1 MPRCQTGV
9 KAVVDVEPKLRQDI
23 KPASDADPLFGPAAL
38 QLVRYLASI
47 AMTAV
52 ATVVAVGVDSKVT
65 IPNLSLVFVV
75 PVIIAGVSLGLGPS
89 LCSAILGALAFNFFL
104 TEPRY
109 SLAVDDPANIW
120 AIGLLFVVGLI
131 VSGVAFTSRQRATEA
146 ALLRRQATVLQGYSR
161 DVVAADNTNAI
172 VSITSQAL
180 AALFQVP
187 VVVMLLT
194 EGTVVSLERVGDVEP
209 QKAELEAA
217 RSSLA
222 SGTVARTGVYPNL
235 ASRFDFWP
243 VETAEGQNAVIGLAF
258 DPDERPS
265 APDVLVNIVVS
276 VLALVLDRQHA
287 RVRRPA
293 Q

>member
-1 MPRCQTGV
+1 MAGV
-9 KAVVDVEPKLRQDI
+9 ELKLRQDI
-23 KPASDADPLFGPAAL
+23 TPMPDADPLLGSVASEV
-38 QLVRYLASI
+38 VRYLASF

-52 ATVVAVGVDSKVT
+52 ATVVAVGVDSTVT

-109 SLAVDDPANIW
+109 TLAVDDPANIW

-131 VSGVAFTSRQRATEA
+131 VSGVAFTSHRRATEA
-146 ALLRRQATVLQGYSR
+146 ALLRRQASVLQGYSR
-161 DVVAADNTNAI
+161 DLVAADNTKAI

-187 VVVMLLT
+187 VVVMLVS
-194 EGTVVSLERVGDVEP
+194 EDRVVSLVERVGDVEP
-209 QKAELEAA
+209 QEAELEAA

-222 SGTVARTGVYPNL
+222 TGTVVRAGVYPDL

-243 VETAEGQNAVIGLAF
+243 VNTAEGQNAVIGLAF

-265 APDVLVNIVVS
+265 TPDALVDIVRS
-276 VLALVLDRQHA
+276 ILALVLDRHHV
-287 RVRRPA
+287 RVRRDARPA
-293 Q
+293 S